1 MMEETGASDAAR
13 SFERLQTLVA
23 GAKQCRTVEPY
34 LGDYRPKCT
43 LCGQWEQMGPAFPD
57 PDEAAMATLR
67 QFWQGAVGDTLPT
80 RLRRLRDD
88 KGRRYLRTSL
98 MEEGGQRAID
108 LYAAV
113 NARLR
118 AADNERI
125 CAVCL
130 TKRLAPVLVFA
141 PVYRWEPD
149 DSESPLRFPSTTAIA
164 WVDQKERLASQTSA
178 APQNSLAFLGIS
190 ARRWRS
196 VPT

>member
-1 MMEETGASDAAR
+1 
-13 SFERLQTLVA
+13 
-23 GAKQCRTVEPY
+23 
-34 LGDYRPKCT
+34 
-43 LCGQWEQMGPAFPD
+43 
-57 PDEAAMATLR
+57 MATLR
-67 QFWQGAVGDTLPT
+67 QFWQGGVGDTLPT

-88 KGRRYLRTSL
+88 KGRRYLRVI

-164 WVDQKERLASQTSA
+164 WVDQKERPPPRPARLLRIRWPSWGFPQGGGGVADVTGLARGRHWFGAYDQRRTS
-178 APQNSLAFLGIS
+178 FL
-190 ARRWRS
+190 
-196 VPT
+196 